1 MFKVQVGLLNYF
13 IGYSKGESMK
23 IYKIL
28 FSLVFISNLL
38 FAQRIKD
45 LAYFKGVNSE
55 QLIGYGL
62 VVGLSGTGDSY
73 RSTFTVQSVT
83 SMLKRFGIT
92 VPEANLRTR
101 NVAAVMVTAKINN
114 LTKEGA
120 EFDVSVSSMGDA
132 KSLMGGTLLL
142 TPLSMQ
148 DGRVYAMCQGA
159 VSIGGYDVNTTSGGR
174 VAKNHALSG
183 RIPNGGVLEKSILE
197 NVYYPNELSVILKEP
212 DFTTA
217 NSVMEAINTNLG
229 GQIAKAVDAAE
240 ISIAIPAE
248 NQNNIAEFL
257 SRIESLPVQKDV
269 IAKVVLN
276 ERTGT
281 VVTGSNVRISPVSIS
296 HGSLNIT
303 IKSFPIISQP
313 SPFSQGQTTV
323 FNNLVPNVEEKNGES
338 TYSIEGA
345 TNAQEVAAALNSL
358 KVSPRDI
365 IAIFQALKEAGA
377 LTAEL
382 IIM

>member
-1 MFKVQVGLLNYF
+1 MRNLKLL
-13 IGYSKGESMK
+13 
-23 IYKIL
+23 IL
-28 FSLVFISNLL
+28 VLLLSNVL

-45 LAYFKGVNSE
+45 IAYFKGVTSE

-92 VPEANLRTR
+92 VPETNLRTR
-101 NVAAVMVTAKINN
+101 NVAAVMVTAKVNN
-114 LTKEGA
+114 LAKQGT
-120 EFDVSVSSMGDA
+120 EFDVSVSSLGDA
-132 KSLMGGTLLL
+132 KSLMGGTLLM
-142 TPLSMQ
+142 TPLSRN
-148 DGRVYAMCQGA
+148 DGNVYAMSQGP
-159 VSIGGYDVNTTSGGR
+159 VSIGGYDINTSSGGR

-183 RIPNGGVLEKSILE
+183 RIPNGGILEKSILDE
-197 NVYYPNELSVILKEP
+197 GFVPEELSIVLKEP
-212 DFTTA
+212 DFTTS
-217 NSVMEAINTNLG
+217 NAIADSINNAFGTQVATL
-229 GQIAKAVDAAE
+229 VDGAE
-240 ISIAIPAE
+240 ISLNIPAGG
-248 NQNNIAEFL
+248 QTSLTEFL
-257 SRIESLPVQKDV
+257 ARVESIEVIKDV

-281 VVTGSNVRISPVSIS
+281 VVAGSNVKISPVSIS

-303 IKSFPIISQP
+303 INSYPIISQP
-313 SPFSQGQTTV
+313 EPFSQGQTTV
-323 FNNLVPNVEEKNGES
+323 FNNLVPEVNEGEQEVS
-338 TYSIEGA
+338 TYSLDGA
-345 TNAQEVAAALNSL
+345 SNAQEVAAALNSL

>member
-1 MFKVQVGLLNYF
+1 LG
-13 IGYSKGESMK
+13 
-23 IYKIL
+23 YKIIP
-28 FSLVFISNLL
+28 LVILEAKMKFLKYIFMFFLISNVL
-38 FAQRIKD
+38 FGQRIKD
-45 LAYFKGVNSE
+45 IAYFKGIASE

-62 VVGLSGTGDSY
+62 VVGLGGTGDSY

-92 VPEANLRTR
+92 VPETNLRTR
-101 NVAAVMVTAKINN
+101 NVAAVMVTAKVNN
-114 LTKEGA
+114 LSKQGT
-120 EFDVSVSSMGDA
+120 EFDVSVASLGDA
-132 KSLMGGTLLL
+132 KSLMGGTLLM
-142 TPLSMQ
+142 TPLSRNNG
-148 DGRVYAMCQGA
+148 DVFAMSQGA
-159 VSIGGYDVNTTSGGR
+159 VSIGGYDINTSSGGR

-183 RIPNGGVLEKSILE
+183 RIPNGGILEKPILE
-197 NVYYPNELSVILKEP
+197 EGFVPEELSVILKNP
-212 DFTTA
+212 DFTTSNA
-217 NSVMEAINTNLG
+217 IADSINTAFG
-229 GQIAKAVDAAE
+229 AQIATLVDGAE
-240 ISIAIPAE
+240 ISLSLPADG
-248 NQNNIAEFL
+248 QTSLTEFL
-257 SRIESLPVQKDV
+257 ARIESIEVIKDV

-281 VVTGSNVRISPVSIS
+281 VVAGSSVKISPVSIS

-323 FNNLVPNVEEKNGES
+323 FNNQVPQVNEDEQENS

-345 TNAQEVAAALNSL
+345 SNAQEVAAALNSL

-382 IIM
+382 VIM

>member
-1 MFKVQVGLLNYF
+1 MDNKIIPLVILGEEMKKFSYLL
-13 IGYSKGESMK
+13 
-23 IYKIL
+23 IL
-28 FSLVFISNLL
+28 LL
-38 FAQRIKD
+38 MSSVLMGQRIKD
-45 LAYFKGVNSE
+45 IAYFKGINSE

-62 VVGLSGTGDSY
+62 IVGLSGTGDTH

-92 VPEANLRTR
+92 VPETNLRTR
-101 NVAAVMVTAKINN
+101 NVAAVMVTAKVNN
-114 LTKEGA
+114 LAKEGT
-120 EFDVSVSSMGDA
+120 EFDVSVASMGDA
-132 KSLMGGTLLL
+132 KSLMGGTLLM
-142 TPLSMQ
+142 TPLSRNN
-148 DGRVYAMCQGA
+148 GEVYAMCQGA
-159 VSIGGYDVNTTSGGR
+159 VSIGGYDINTSSGGR

-183 RIPNGGVLEKSILE
+183 RIPNGGIMEKTILE
-197 NVYYPNELSVILKEP
+197 EGFVPEELSVILKEP
-212 DFTTA
+212 DFTTS
-217 NSVMEAINTNLG
+217 NAIADSINNVFGT
-229 GQIAKAVDAAE
+229 QVAVLVDGAE
-240 ISIAIPAE
+240 IALTLPADG
-248 NQNNIAEFL
+248 QTSLPEFL
-257 SRIESLPVQKDV
+257 ARVESIEVIKDV

-281 VVTGSNVRISPVSIS
+281 VVAGSSVKISPVSIS

-303 IKSFPIISQP
+303 IRSFPIISQP

-323 FNNLVPNVEEKNGES
+323 FNNQVPDVNEDDVENS

-345 TNAQEVAAALNSL
+345 SNAQEVAAALNSL

-382 IIM
+382 VIM

>member
-1 MFKVQVGLLNYF
+1 MKLLKY
-13 IGYSKGESMK
+13 
-23 IYKIL
+23 L
-28 FSLVFISNLL
+28 FLSLLLTNLL
-38 FAQRIKD
+38 FGQRIKD
-45 LAYFKGVNSE
+45 IAYFKGISSE

-92 VPEANLRTR
+92 VPETNLRTR
-101 NVAAVMVTAKINN
+101 NVAAVMVTAKVSN
-114 LTKEGA
+114 LAKQGT
-120 EFDVSVSSMGDA
+120 EFDVSVASLGDA
-132 KSLMGGTLLL
+132 KSLMGGTLLM
-142 TPLSMQ
+142 TPLSRSNGEVFGMS
-148 DGRVYAMCQGA
+148 QGA
-159 VSIGGYDVNTTSGGR
+159 VSIGGYDINTSSGGR

-183 RIPNGGVLEKSILE
+183 RIPNGGMLEKSMLE
-197 NVYYPNELSVILKEP
+197 EGFVPEELSVVLKDP
-212 DFTTA
+212 DFTT
-217 NSVMEAINTNLG
+217 STAIADSINGAFGTE
-229 GQIAKAVDAAE
+229 IATLIDGAE
-240 ISIAIPAE
+240 IALELPADD
-248 NQNNIAEFL
+248 NVSLTEFL
-257 SRIESLPVQKDV
+257 ARVESIEVNKDV

-281 VVTGSNVRISPVSIS
+281 VVAGSSVKISPVSIS

-323 FNNLVPNVEEKNGES
+323 FNNQVPEVNESEELNS

-345 TNAQEVAAALNSL
+345 SNAQEVAAALNSL

-382 IIM
+382 VIM

>member
-1 MFKVQVGLLNYF
+1 MKF
-13 IGYSKGESMK
+13 IKT
-23 IYKIL
+23 I
-28 FSLVFISNLL
+28 FVFILLSN
-38 FAQRIKD
+38 FVYGQRIKD
-45 LAYFKGVNSE
+45 IAYFKGINSE

-92 VPEANLRTR
+92 VPETNLRTR
-101 NVAAVMVTAKINN
+101 NVAAVMVTAKVSN
-114 LTKEGA
+114 LSKEGS
-120 EFDVSVSSMGDA
+120 EFDVAVSSLGDA
-132 KSLMGGTLLL
+132 KSLMGGNLLM
-142 TPLSMQ
+142 TPLSKDNGEVM
-148 DGRVYAMCQGA
+148 AMCQGA
-159 VSIGGYDVNTTSGGR
+159 VSIGGYDINTSSGGR
-174 VAKNHALSG
+174 IAKNHALSG
-183 RIPNGGVLEKSILE
+183 RIPNGGVLEKSILSE
-197 NVYYPNELSVILKEP
+197 GFIPEELSLVLKDP

-217 NSVMEAINTNLG
+217 SAISDSINSSFGEN
-229 GQIAKAVDAAE
+229 IATLVDGAE
-240 ISIAIPAE
+240 IALELPAGEGSLTKFLADVESI
-248 NQNNIAEFL
+248 Q
-257 SRIESLPVQKDV
+257 VVKDV
-269 IAKVVLN
+269 MARVVLN

-281 VVTGSNVRISPVSIS
+281 VVSGSNVQIAPVSIS

-313 SPFSQGQTTV
+313 SPFSQGETTV
-323 FNNLVPNVEEKNGES
+323 FNNQVPDVQEDDELVS

-345 TNAQEVAAALNSL
+345 SNAQEVAAALNSL

-382 IIM
+382 VIM

>member
-1 MFKVQVGLLNYF
+1 
-13 IGYSKGESMK
+13 MK
-23 IYKIL
+23 IAKYLIIL
-28 FSLVFISNLL
+28 LL
-38 FAQRIKD
+38 LASITSAQRIKD
-45 LAYFKGVNSE
+45 IAYFKGVSSE

-62 VVGLSGTGDSY
+62 VVGLGGTGDSY

-92 VPEANLRTR
+92 VPETNLRTR
-101 NVAAVMVTAKINN
+101 NVAAVMVTAKISN
-114 LTKEGA
+114 LAKQGT
-120 EFDVSVSSMGDA
+120 EFDVSVSSLGDA
-132 KSLMGGTLLL
+132 KSLMGGTLLM
-142 TPLSMQ
+142 TPLSRNN
-148 DGRVYAMCQGA
+148 GEVFGMCQGA
-159 VSIGGYDVNTTSGGR
+159 VSIGGYDINTSSGGR

-183 RIPNGGVLEKSILE
+183 RIPNGGILEKSILE
-197 NVYYPNELSVILKEP
+197 EGFVPEDLRLVLKDP
-212 DFTTA
+212 DFTTSNTVA
-217 NSVMEAINTNLG
+217 DSINSVFGDNVATL
-229 GQIAKAVDAAE
+229 VDAAE
-240 ISIAIPAE
+240 IALTIPAGT
-248 NQNNIAEFL
+248 NSSLTQFL
-257 SRIESLPVQKDV
+257 AGIESIEVNKDV

-281 VVTGSNVRISPVSIS
+281 VVAGSSVKISPVSIS

-323 FNNLVPNVEEKNGES
+323 FNNQVPEVNEDENMNS

-345 TNAQEVAAALNSL
+345 SNAQEVAAALNSL

-382 IIM
+382 VIM

>member
-1 MFKVQVGLLNYF
+1 
-13 IGYSKGESMK
+13 MK
-23 IYKIL
+23 ILKYIL
-28 FSLVFISNLL
+28 MLLLISNVL
-38 FAQRIKD
+38 FGQRIKD
-45 LAYFKGVNSE
+45 IAYFKGISSE

-62 VVGLSGTGDSY
+62 VVGLSGTGDSH

-92 VPEANLRTR
+92 VPQTNLRTR
-101 NVAAVMVTAKINN
+101 NVAAVMVTAKVNN
-114 LTKEGA
+114 LSKQGT
-120 EFDVSVSSMGDA
+120 EFDVSVASMGDA
-132 KSLMGGTLLL
+132 KSLMGGTLLM
-142 TPLSMQ
+142 TPLSRTN
-148 DGRVYAMCQGA
+148 GEVFAMCQGA
-159 VSIGGYDVNTTSGGR
+159 VSIGGYDINTSSGGR

-183 RIPNGGVLEKSILE
+183 RIPNGGMLEKSILE
-197 NVYYPNELSVILKEP
+197 EGFLPEELSVVLKNP
-212 DFTTA
+212 DFTTSNA
-217 NSVMEAINTNLG
+217 IADSINTAFGSNVATL
-229 GQIAKAVDAAE
+229 VDAAE
-240 ISIAIPAE
+240 ISLALPGDG
-248 NQNNIAEFL
+248 QSLTEFL
-257 SRIESLPVQKDV
+257 ARVESIEVIKDV

-281 VVTGSNVRISPVSIS
+281 VVAGSSVKISPVSIS

-313 SPFSQGQTTV
+313 SPFSQGQTSV
-323 FNNLVPNVEEKNGES
+323 FNNRVPQVNEEEQENS

-345 TNAQEVAAALNSL
+345 SNAQEVAAALNSL

-382 IIM
+382 VIM

>member
-1 MFKVQVGLLNYF
+1 MKTFKYILMFFL
-13 IGYSKGESMK
+13 
-23 IYKIL
+23 
-28 FSLVFISNLL
+28 ISNVL
-38 FAQRIKD
+38 FGQRIKD
-45 LAYFKGVNSE
+45 IAYFKGISSE

-92 VPEANLRTR
+92 VPETNLRTR
-101 NVAAVMVTAKINN
+101 NVAAVMVTAKVNN
-114 LTKEGA
+114 LAKQGT
-120 EFDVSVSSMGDA
+120 EFDVSVASLGDA
-132 KSLMGGTLLL
+132 KSLMGGTLLM
-142 TPLSMQ
+142 TPLSRNNG
-148 DGRVYAMCQGA
+148 DVFAMSQGA
-159 VSIGGYDVNTTSGGR
+159 VSIGGYDINTSSGGR

-183 RIPNGGVLEKSILE
+183 RIPNGGILEKPILE
-197 NVYYPNELSVILKEP
+197 DGFIPEELSVILKDP
-212 DFTTA
+212 DFTTSNA
-217 NSVMEAINTNLG
+217 MADSINKSFG
-229 GQIAKAVDAAE
+229 AQIATLVDGAE
-240 ISIAIPAE
+240 ISLALPSDG
-248 NQNNIAEFL
+248 QTSLTEFL
-257 SRIESLPVQKDV
+257 ARIESIEVIKDV

-281 VVTGSNVRISPVSIS
+281 VVAGSNVKISPVSIS

-313 SPFSQGQTTV
+313 SPFSQGKTTV
-323 FNNLVPNVEEKNGES
+323 FNNQIPQVNEDRNENS

-345 TNAQEVAAALNSL
+345 SNVQEVAAALNSL

-382 IIM
+382 VIM

>member
-1 MFKVQVGLLNYF
+1 MKF
-13 IGYSKGESMK
+13 IKAVAL
-23 IYKIL
+23 IIL
-28 FSLVFISNLL
+28 ISNIL

-45 LAYFKGVNSE
+45 IAYFKGVNSE

-92 VPEANLRTR
+92 VPETNLRTR
-101 NVAAVMVTAKINN
+101 NVAAVMVTTKVSNLAKA
-114 LTKEGA
+114 GS
-120 EFDVSVSSMGDA
+120 EFDISVSSLGDA
-132 KSLMGGTLLL
+132 KSLLGGTLLM
-142 TPLSMQ
+142 TPLSKSN
-148 DGRVYAMCQGA
+148 GEVFGIGQGA
-159 VSIGGYDVNTTSGGR
+159 VSIGGYDVNTSSGGR

-183 RIPNGGVLEKSILE
+183 RIPNGGILEKSMLE
-197 NVYYPNELSVILKEP
+197 EGFVPEELSVVLKEP
-212 DFTTA
+212 DFTTSNEIA
-217 NSVMEAINTNLG
+217 DSINASFGSN
-229 GQIAKAVDAAE
+229 IATLVDAAE
-240 ISIAIPAE
+240 ISISMPAGE
-248 NQNNIAEFL
+248 SSLTKFL
-257 SRIESLPVQKDV
+257 ARIESIEVNKDV

-281 VVTGSNVRISPVSIS
+281 VVAGSNVKISPVTIS

-313 SPFSQGQTTV
+313 SPFSQGRTTV
-323 FNNLVPNVEEKNGES
+323 FNNQVPEIKEEDQVS

-345 TNAQEVAAALNSL
+345 SNAQEVAAALNSL

-382 IIM
+382 VIM

>member
-1 MFKVQVGLLNYF
+1 MNFSKYTIILILLSN
-13 IGYSKGESMK
+13 M
-23 IYKIL
+23 
-28 FSLVFISNLL
+28 VFG
-38 FAQRIKD
+38 QRIKD
-45 LAYFKGVNSE
+45 IAYFKGINSE

-62 VVGLSGTGDSY
+62 VVGLGGTGDSY

-92 VPEANLRTR
+92 VPETNLRTR
-101 NVAAVMVTAKINN
+101 NVAAVMVTASVSN
-114 LTKEGA
+114 LSKAGN
-120 EFDVSVSSMGDA
+120 EFDVSVSSLGDA
-132 KSLMGGTLLL
+132 KSLMGGTLLM
-142 TPLSMQ
+142 TPLSR
-148 DGRVYAMCQGA
+148 GNGEVYAISQGA
-159 VSIGGYDVNTTSGGR
+159 VSIGGYDINTGSGGR

-183 RIPNGGVLEKSILE
+183 RIPNGGIMERAILE
-197 NVYYPNELSVILKEP
+197 EGFLPEELSVVLKEP
-212 DFTTA
+212 DFTTSNTIA
-217 NSVMEAINTNLG
+217 DSINALFGDNTATL
-229 GQIAKAVDAAE
+229 VDASE
-240 ISIAIPAE
+240 ISLALPSTAQLE
-248 NQNNIAEFL
+248 LPEFL
-257 SRIESLPVQKDV
+257 AAVESIEVIKDV

-281 VVTGSNVRISPVSIS
+281 VVSGSNVKISPVSIS

-313 SPFSQGQTTV
+313 SPFSQGETTV
-323 FNNLVPNVEEKNGES
+323 FNNQVPEVNEDEELNS

-345 TNAQEVAAALNSL
+345 SNAQEVAAALNSL

>member
-1 MFKVQVGLLNYF
+1 MKKFQIF
-13 IGYSKGESMK
+13 IAIIFLS
-23 IYKIL
+23 
-28 FSLVFISNLL
+28 SLVNG
-38 FAQRIKD
+38 QRIKD
-45 LAYFKGVNSE
+45 ICYFKGISSE

-92 VPEANLRTR
+92 VPDANLRTR
-101 NVAAVMVTAKINN
+101 NVAAVMVTAKVNN
-114 LTKEGA
+114 LAKQGS

-132 KSLMGGTLLL
+132 KSLMGGTLLM
-142 TPLSMQ
+142 TPLSKN
-148 DGRVYAMCQGA
+148 DGNVFGMCQGA
-159 VSIGGYDVNTTSGGR
+159 ISIGGYDINTSSGGR

-197 NVYYPNELSVILKEP
+197 EGFVPEELSIVLKEP
-212 DFTTA
+212 DFTT
-217 NSVMEAINTNLG
+217 
-229 GQIAKAVDAAE
+229 
-240 ISIAIPAE
+240 SIAIADSVNRVFGTQVANAVDGAEVALTLPAGQ
-248 NQNNIAEFL
+248 QNLTEFL
-257 SRIESLPVQKDV
+257 SRVESIEVLKDV
-269 IAKVVLN
+269 IARVVLN
-276 ERTGT
+276 EKTGT
-281 VVTGSNVRISPVSIS
+281 VVAGTNVKISPVSIS

-313 SPFSQGQTTV
+313 NAFSQGKSV
-323 FNNLVPNVEEKNGES
+323 LFNNKVPSVNEDRNELRDS
-338 TYSIEGA
+338 TYTIDGA
-345 TNAQEVAAALNSL
+345 SNAQEVAAALNSL

-382 IIM
+382 VIM

>member
-1 MFKVQVGLLNYF
+1 MKKFKYVL
-13 IGYSKGESMK
+13 
-23 IYKIL
+23 
-28 FSLVFISNLL
+28 LVFMISSAILG
-38 FAQRIKD
+38 QRIKD
-45 LAYFKGVNSE
+45 IAYFKGINSE

-62 VVGLSGTGDSY
+62 IVGLGGTGDSH

-92 VPEANLRTR
+92 VPETNLRTR
-101 NVAAVMVTAKINN
+101 NVAAVMVTAKVNN
-114 LTKEGA
+114 LAKQGT
-120 EFDVSVSSMGDA
+120 EFDVSVASMGDA
-132 KSLMGGTLLL
+132 KSLMGGTLLM
-142 TPLSMQ
+142 TPLSRSN
-148 DGRVYAMCQGA
+148 GEVYAMCQGA
-159 VSIGGYDVNTTSGGR
+159 VSIGGYDINTGSGGR

-183 RIPNGGVLEKSILE
+183 RIPNGGMLERTILDEGFVPEDLSI
-197 NVYYPNELSVILKEP
+197 VLKEP

-217 NSVMEAINTNLG
+217 NTIADSINTAFDSQVATIIDG
-229 GQIAKAVDAAE
+229 AE
-240 ISIAIPAE
+240 IALAIPSDG
-248 NQNNIAEFL
+248 QTSLPEFL
-257 SRIESLPVQKDV
+257 ARVESIEVIKDV

-281 VVTGSNVRISPVSIS
+281 VVAGSNVKISPVSIS

-323 FNNLVPNVEEKNGES
+323 FNNQVPDVNEDKDENS

-345 TNAQEVAAALNSL
+345 SNAQEVAAALNSL
-358 KVSPRDI
+358 NVSPRDI

-382 IIM
+382 VIM